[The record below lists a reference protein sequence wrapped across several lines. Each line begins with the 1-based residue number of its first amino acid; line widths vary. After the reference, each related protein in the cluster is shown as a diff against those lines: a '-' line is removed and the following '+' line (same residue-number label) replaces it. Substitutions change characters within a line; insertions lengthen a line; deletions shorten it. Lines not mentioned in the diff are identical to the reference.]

1 MFILDSKLSQDSFVV
16 CDLKISQLLLM
27 NDSNYP
33 WLILVP
39 KKADLIEL
47 TDLSFEE
54 QLEVLREINLIGEVL
69 KEEFSV
75 QKLNIAALGNVVK
88 QLHIHVIGRFEDDA
102 SFPKP
107 VWGAV
112 TSKPYEERVA
122 QELIK
127 KLQLKIS
134 GKNGSF
140 A

>member
-54 QLEVLREINLIGEVL
+54 QLEVLREINLIGEIL

-88 QLHIHVIGRFEDDA
+88 
-102 SFPKP
+102 
-107 VWGAV
+107 
-112 TSKPYEERVA
+112 
-122 QELIK
+122 
-127 KLQLKIS
+127 
-134 GKNGSF
+134 
-140 A
+140 